1 MLVGEWDSSY
11 GQSDRAVRGEM
22 GKAKDIDR
30 QKQNLT

>member
-11 GQSDRAVRGEM
+11 GQSDRAVGKGEY
-22 GKAKDIDR
+22 KYIDR